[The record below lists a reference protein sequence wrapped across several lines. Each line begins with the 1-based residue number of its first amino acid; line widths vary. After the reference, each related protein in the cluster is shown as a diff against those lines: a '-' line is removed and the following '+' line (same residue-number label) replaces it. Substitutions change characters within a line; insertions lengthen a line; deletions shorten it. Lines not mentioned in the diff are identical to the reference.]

1 MKSKLGTWSTGGKSA
16 DAGGKPMRQNKV
28 GKVMSEFKSG
38 SLKSSSGQKV
48 KNPKQA
54 MAIALSEASKKGNE
68 MKTKKMNV
76 GGATTMT
83 ARTMPDKS
91 NKGGA
96 MRGLERAA
104 AMSGRNMPTTGQPIR
119 TMAKGGGIDGCAV
132 KGKTKAKMVKMA
144 KGGKAC

>member
-1 MKSKLGTWSTGGKSA
+1 MKSKVGTV
-16 DAGGKPMRQNKV
+16 MR
-28 GKVMSEFKSG
+28 EFKSG

-76 GGATTMT
+76 GGAT
-83 ARTMPDKS
+83 RTMPEQS

-104 AMSGRNMPTTGQPIR
+104 AMSGRDFSNMGKKPATPAAPAMKKGGVTK
-119 TMAKGGGIDGCAV
+119 MAKGGGIEV
-132 KGKTKAKMVKMA
+132 KGKTKGKIVKMA